1 MRVPSGA
8 SLRSVLSPA
17 LAYMAVFL
25 LLPIAWA
32 ILLAFFDFSPRRTGS
47 PFLGLGLDNPY
58 VGLEHFKR
66 MFDFSSA
73 APLEVRQFH
82 TAVKVTLLFAFLVLP
97 LNLAITLPLAAMIE
111 SVRDR
116 WKVLYRTVF
125 FLPVLTSA
133 VGVAII
139 WGFVLHPQRG
149 LLNGTDHAPHGQVHA
164 RSPGRPT
171 RTSSSS
177 ASRCALIAI
186 IVAYL
191 WQDIGYNLV
200 IFIAALQS
208 IPDSV
213 KDAARVDGASAW
225 QTFRYITLPLLK
237 PTILLASVLTMISS
251 FQVFDL
257 FQVMTN
263 GGPDDQTRALSLDIY
278 ESAFRYQRMGWAAA
292 VSVVLFLLRVHDLAR
307 AVAVAQG
314 ELGVLMATT
323 IERPAA
329 GERADAATRQPRLP
343 GQRRHTVS
351 RVALYACCSVFGVIA
366 ALPFVWMILASF
378 KTGAEM
384 RQIPPTFW
392 PAGSDARATTRRS

>member
-1 MRVPSGA
+1 VASATIEHPKPKRRRWFGGREGA
-8 SLRSVLSPA
+8 QRRFVAVVLSPA
-17 LAYMAVFL
+17 VAYMAVFL
-25 LLPIAWA
+25 LLPVGWA
-32 ILLAFFDFSPRRTGS
+32 FLLAFFDFSPRRTGS
-47 PFLGLGLDNPY
+47 PFLGLGLDNPF
-58 VGLEHFKR
+58 VGIEHFQR
-66 MFDFSSA
+66 MFDLSPT

-82 TAVKVTLLFAFLVLP
+82 TALKVTLLFAFIVVP

-116 WKVLYRTVF
+116 WKVVYRTVF

-139 WGFVLHPQRG
+139 WGYVLHPQRG
-149 LLNGTDHAPHGQVHA
+149 LLNGLISRATGDVTAIAWTTDPDLVVVGV
-164 RSPGRPT
+164 PI
-171 RTSSSS
+171 
-177 ASRCALIAI
+177 ALVAI

-200 IFIAALQS
+200 IFIAALQA

-237 PTILLASVLTMISS
+237 PTILLASVLTMISA

-292 VSVVLFLLRVHDLAR
+292 VSVVLFLLVF
-307 AVAVAQG
+307 
-314 ELGVLMATT
+314 T
-323 IERPAA
+323 ISLV
-329 GERADAATRQPRLP
+329 Q
-343 GQRRHTVS
+343 S
-351 RVALYACCSVFGVIA
+351 RFLKANWEY
-366 ALPFVWMILASF
+366 
-378 KTGAEM
+378 
-384 RQIPPTFW
+384 
-392 PAGSDARATTRRS
+392 

>member
-1 MRVPSGA
+1 MAV
-8 SLRSVLSPA
+8 VLSPA

-32 ILLAFFDFSPRRTGS
+32 ILLSFFDFSSRRTGS

-66 MFDFSSA
+66 MLDFSST

-149 LLNGTDHAPHGQVHA
+149 LLNGMITRLTGRFTSIAWTTDSDLVVVGVPV
-164 RSPGRPT
+164 
-171 RTSSSS
+171 
-177 ASRCALIAI
+177 ALIAI

-213 KDAARVDGASAW
+213 KDAAYVDGASAW

-257 FQVMTN
+257 FQVMTD
-263 GGPDDQTRALSLDIY
+263 GGPDNQTRALSLDIY

-292 VSVVLFLLRVHDLAR
+292 VSVVLFLLVFTISVVQSRFLR
-307 AVAVAQG
+307 ANW
-314 ELGVLMATT
+314 E
-323 IERPAA
+323 
-329 GERADAATRQPRLP
+329 
-343 GQRRHTVS
+343 
-351 RVALYACCSVFGVIA
+351 Y
-366 ALPFVWMILASF
+366 
-378 KTGAEM
+378 
-384 RQIPPTFW
+384 
-392 PAGSDARATTRRS
+392 

>member
-1 MRVPSGA
+1 MASATIERPDRRRRFFGGREGA
-8 SLRSVLSPA
+8 QRRFVATVLAPG
-17 LAYMAVFL
+17 LGYMAVFL
-25 LLPIAWA
+25 LLPIVWA
-32 ILLAFFDFSPRRTGS
+32 FLLSFFDFSPRRTGS
-47 PFLGLGLDNPY
+47 PFLGLGLDNPF
-58 VGLEHFKR
+58 VGFEHFRR
-66 MFDFSSA
+66 MFDFSKT

-82 TAVKVTLLFAFLVLP
+82 TALKVTLLFAFVVVP
-97 LNLAITLPLAAMIE
+97 LNLAITLPLAAMVE

-149 LLNGTDHAPHGQVHA
+149 LLNGLISRVTGEVTVIAWTTDPDLVFLGV
-164 RSPGRPT
+164 PI
-171 RTSSSS
+171 
-177 ASRCALIAI
+177 ALVAI
-186 IVAYL
+186 IIAYL

-200 IFIAALQS
+200 IFIAALQA

-237 PTILLASVLTMISS
+237 PTILLASVLTMISA

-292 VSVVLFLLRVHDLAR
+292 VSVVLFLLVF
-307 AVAVAQG
+307 
-314 ELGVLMATT
+314 T
-323 IERPAA
+323 ISIV
-329 GERADAATRQPRLP
+329 Q
-343 GQRRHTVS
+343 S
-351 RVALYACCSVFGVIA
+351 RFLKANWEY
-366 ALPFVWMILASF
+366 
-378 KTGAEM
+378 
-384 RQIPPTFW
+384 
-392 PAGSDARATTRRS
+392 

>member
-1 MRVPSGA
+1 MASATIEQPMRRRRWFGGREGA
-8 SLRSVLSPA
+8 QRRFVAVVLSPA
-17 LAYMAVFL
+17 FAYMAVFL
-25 LLPIAWA
+25 VLPIGWA
-32 ILLAFFDFSPRRTGS
+32 VLLAFFDFSPRRTGS
-47 PFLGLGLDNPY
+47 PFLGLGLDNPF

-66 MFDFSSA
+66 MFDFSKT

-82 TAVKVTLLFAFLVLP
+82 TALKVTLIFAFVVLP

-149 LLNGTDHAPHGQVHA
+149 LLNGIITRVTGRFTAIAWTTDPDLVVVGV
-164 RSPGRPT
+164 PI
-171 RTSSSS
+171 
-177 ASRCALIAI
+177 ALVAI

-200 IFIAALQS
+200 IFIAALQA

-292 VSVVLFLLRVHDLAR
+292 VSVVLFLLVF
-307 AVAVAQG
+307 
-314 ELGVLMATT
+314 T
-323 IERPAA
+323 ISVV
-329 GERADAATRQPRLP
+329 Q
-343 GQRRHTVS
+343 S
-351 RVALYACCSVFGVIA
+351 RFLKANWEY
-366 ALPFVWMILASF
+366 
-378 KTGAEM
+378 
-384 RQIPPTFW
+384 
-392 PAGSDARATTRRS
+392 

>member
-1 MRVPSGA
+1 MASATIERPRRLRRVFGGRQGA
-8 SLRSVLSPA
+8 QRRFVAVVLSPA

-25 LLPIAWA
+25 MLPIVWA
-32 ILLAFFDFSPRRTGS
+32 FLLAFFDFSPRRVGS
-47 PFLGLGLDNPY
+47 PFLGLGLDNPF
-58 VGLEHFKR
+58 VGIEHFRR
-66 MFDFSSA
+66 MLDFSNT

-82 TAVKVTLLFAFLVLP
+82 TAVKVTVLFAFLVLP

-139 WGFVLHPQRG
+139 WGFVLDPQRG
-149 LLNGTDHAPHGQVHA
+149 LLNGTIT
-164 RSPGRPT
+164 RLTGRF
-171 RTSSSS
+171 TSIAWTTDSDLVVVGVPV
-177 ASRCALIAI
+177 ALIAI

-200 IFIAALQS
+200 IFIAALQA

-263 GGPDDQTRALSLDIY
+263 GGPDRQTRALSLDIY
-278 ESAFRYQRMGWAAA
+278 VSAFRYQRMGWAAA
-292 VSVVLFLLRVHDLAR
+292 VSVVLFLLVFTISVVQSRFLR
-307 AVAVAQG
+307 ANW
-314 ELGVLMATT
+314 E
-323 IERPAA
+323 
-329 GERADAATRQPRLP
+329 
-343 GQRRHTVS
+343 
-351 RVALYACCSVFGVIA
+351 Y
-366 ALPFVWMILASF
+366 
-378 KTGAEM
+378 
-384 RQIPPTFW
+384 
-392 PAGSDARATTRRS
+392 

>member
-1 MRVPSGA
+1 MASATIEHPKPKRRRWFGGREGA
-8 SLRSVLSPA
+8 QRRFVAVVLSPA
-17 LAYMAVFL
+17 VAYMAVFL
-25 LLPIAWA
+25 LLPVGWA
-32 ILLAFFDFSPRRTGS
+32 FLLAFFDFSPRRTGS
-47 PFLGLGLDNPY
+47 PFLGLGLDNPF
-58 VGLEHFKR
+58 VGIEHFQR
-66 MFDFSSA
+66 MFDLSPT

-82 TAVKVTLLFAFLVLP
+82 TALKVTLLFAFIVVP

-116 WKVLYRTVF
+116 WKVVYRTVF

-139 WGFVLHPQRG
+139 WGYVLHPQRG
-149 LLNGTDHAPHGQVHA
+149 LLNGLISRATGDVTAIAWTTDPDLVVVGV
-164 RSPGRPT
+164 PI
-171 RTSSSS
+171 
-177 ASRCALIAI
+177 ALVAI

-200 IFIAALQS
+200 IFIAALQA

-237 PTILLASVLTMISS
+237 PTILLASVLTMISA

-292 VSVVLFLLRVHDLAR
+292 VSVVLFLLVF
-307 AVAVAQG
+307 
-314 ELGVLMATT
+314 T
-323 IERPAA
+323 ISLV
-329 GERADAATRQPRLP
+329 Q
-343 GQRRHTVS
+343 S
-351 RVALYACCSVFGVIA
+351 RFLKANWEY
-366 ALPFVWMILASF
+366 
-378 KTGAEM
+378 
-384 RQIPPTFW
+384 
-392 PAGSDARATTRRS
+392 

>member
-1 MRVPSGA
+1 MASVTIGKPGRARRWFRGREGA
-8 SLRSVLSPA
+8 QRRFVAVVLLPA

-25 LLPIAWA
+25 LLPIVWA
-32 ILLAFFDFSPRRTGS
+32 FLLSFFDFSPRRTGS
-47 PFLGLGLDNPY
+47 PFLGLGLDNPF
-58 VGLEHFKR
+58 VGLEHFKQ
-66 MFDFSSA
+66 MFDFSNT

-82 TAVKVTLLFAFLVLP
+82 IAVKITLLFAFIVLP

-111 SVRDR
+111 SVHGR

-125 FLPVLTSA
+125 FVPVLTSA

-149 LLNGTDHAPHGQVHA
+149 LVNGIITRVTGRFTSIAWTTDPDLVVAGVPI
-164 RSPGRPT
+164 
-171 RTSSSS
+171 
-177 ASRCALIAI
+177 ALAAI

-200 IFIAALQS
+200 IFIAALQA

-257 FQVMTN
+257 FQVMTA

-292 VSVVLFLLRVHDLAR
+292 VSVVLFLLVFTISLVQSRFLR
-307 AVAVAQG
+307 ANW
-314 ELGVLMATT
+314 E
-323 IERPAA
+323 
-329 GERADAATRQPRLP
+329 
-343 GQRRHTVS
+343 
-351 RVALYACCSVFGVIA
+351 Y
-366 ALPFVWMILASF
+366 
-378 KTGAEM
+378 
-384 RQIPPTFW
+384 
-392 PAGSDARATTRRS
+392 